1 VKNLI
6 ESIGWKTEILR
17 LLLQNDIT
25 TQSRW
30 GEGRV
35 RGKGKYMNDAFIVSA
50 ARLPIGRFGGALKD
64 VSDWDLGTIVIAE
77 ALKRAG
83 LRGDKIDEVIM
94 AHGFRTGDLPA
105 NSSRAVAL
113 RAGIPIEIPQFTI
126 NKACGGSLRAVSLA
140 AQIIRSGESDIIVA
154 GGMESMSRAA
164 YILPKV
170 RWGSR
175 LGNAQLIDQ
184 LVLLDPIS
192 GYSLGETGENV
203 AELYKISR
211 EDQDGFALASQQK
224 AEHAIKSNRFKE
236 EIVAVPIPQGRG
248 GPSVF
253 DTDEHPRF
261 GTTLEA
267 LSQLKPAFKKNGTI
281 TAGNASG
288 LNDGASAAVVMSR
301 RKVKELGIHPLV
313 SIRSYASIGVKP
325 EIMGIGPI
333 PATKKALER
342 SGLALKEIDLI
353 ELNEAFAA
361 QSLAVIRELGMD
373 MERVNVNG
381 GAIALGHPISA
392 TGCILLTKII
402 YEMKRRKSKFG
413 LVAMCIAGGQGI
425 AMIVENEP
433 S

>member
-1 VKNLI
+1 V
-6 ESIGWKTEILR
+6 
-17 LLLQNDIT
+17 
-25 TQSRW
+25 
-30 GEGRV
+30 
-35 RGKGKYMNDAFIVSA
+35 IVSA
-50 ARLPIGRFGGALKD
+50 ARLPIGRFGGSLKE
-64 VSDWDLGTIVIAE
+64 VSDWDLGTIAIAE
-77 ALKRAG
+77 AMRRAG
-83 LRGDKIDEVIM
+83 LKGDEIDEVIM

-105 NSSRAVAL
+105 NSARAIAL
-113 RAGIPIEIPQFTI
+113 KAGVRIEIPQFTI

-140 AQIIRSGESDIIVA
+140 AQIIKAGEGDIIVA

-175 LGNAQLIDQ
+175 LGSAQLIDQ

-211 EDQDGFALASQQK
+211 EEQDQFAFLSQRK
-224 AEHAIKSNRFKE
+224 AENAIKSNKFRQ
-236 EIVAVPIPQGRG
+236 EIEGVQVPQIGRA
-248 GPSVF
+248 PAIF

-261 GTTLEA
+261 GTTLEE
-267 LSQLKPAFKKNGTI
+267 LSKLKPAFKQNGTI

-288 LNDGASAAVVMSR
+288 LNDGASAVVVMSR
-301 RKVKELGIHPLV
+301 KKAKETGLHPLV
-313 SIRSYASIGVKP
+313 SIRSYASVGVKP

-333 PATKKALER
+333 PATQKALQKA
-342 SGLALKEIDLI
+342 GLELKDIDLI

-361 QSLAVIRELGMD
+361 QSLAVVRDLSLD
-373 MERVNVNG
+373 MEKVNVNG

-402 YEMKRRKSKFG
+402 HEMKRRKSQFG
-413 LVAMCIAGGQGI
+413 LVTMCIAGGQGI
-425 AMIVENEP
+425 AMIVENE
-433 S
+433 

>member
-1 VKNLI
+1 
-6 ESIGWKTEILR
+6 
-17 LLLQNDIT
+17 
-25 TQSRW
+25 
-30 GEGRV
+30 V
-35 RGKGKYMNDAFIVSA
+35 REKGKYMNAVFIVSA
-50 ARLPIGRFGGALKD
+50 VRLPIGRFGGALRE

-77 ALKRAG
+77 ALNRAG
-83 LRGDKIDEVIM
+83 LKGDEIDEVIM

-140 AQIIRSGESDIIVA
+140 AQMIKSGESDVIVA

-175 LGNAQLIDQ
+175 LGHARLIDQ

-211 EDQDGFALASQQK
+211 EDQDRFAFSSQQK
-224 AEHAIKSNRFKE
+224 AENAIKWNRFRQ
-236 EIVAVPIPQGRG
+236 EIIPISVPQGRG
-248 GPSVF
+248 GSSLF

-267 LSQLKPAFKKNGTI
+267 LSQLKPAFKQNGTI

-288 LNDGASAAVVMSR
+288 LNDGASAVVVMSR
-301 RKVKELGIHPLV
+301 RKVKALGIHPLV
-313 SIRSYASIGVKP
+313 SIRSYASVGVKP

-333 PATKKALER
+333 PATKKVLER
-342 SGLALKEIDLI
+342 SGLALQDIDLI

-361 QSLAVIRELGMD
+361 QSIAVIRELGMD
-373 MERVNVNG
+373 MEKINVNG

-402 YEMKRRKSKFG
+402 YEMKRRKSQFG
-413 LVAMCIAGGQGI
+413 LVTMCIAGGQGI

>member
-1 VKNLI
+1 
-6 ESIGWKTEILR
+6 
-17 LLLQNDIT
+17 
-25 TQSRW
+25 
-30 GEGRV
+30 
-35 RGKGKYMNDAFIVSA
+35 MNDACIVGA
-50 ARLPIGRFGGALKD
+50 ARLPVGRFGGALRE
-64 VSDWDLGTIVIAE
+64 VSDWDLGTIAIAE

-83 LRGDKIDEVIM
+83 LRGDEVDEVIM

-140 AQIIRSGESDIIVA
+140 AQMIKSGECDVIVA

-175 LGNAQLIDQ
+175 LGHARLIDQ

-192 GYSLGETGENV
+192 GFSLGETGENV

-211 EDQDGFALASQQK
+211 EDQDRFAFSSQQK
-224 AEHAIKSNRFKE
+224 AEHAIKSNKFKE
-236 EIVAVPIPQGRG
+236 EIVAVLVSQTSKPP
-248 GPSVF
+248 VTF

-261 GTTLEA
+261 GTTLEE
-267 LSQLKPAFKKNGTI
+267 LSKLKPAFKQNGTI

-288 LNDGASAAVVMSR
+288 LNDGASAVVVMSR
-301 RKVKELGIHPLV
+301 KKVKDLGIHPLV
-313 SIRSYASIGVKP
+313 SIRSYASVGVKP

-342 SGLALKEIDLI
+342 SGLALKDIDLI

-361 QSLAVIRELGMD
+361 QSVAVIRELGMD
-373 MERVNVNG
+373 MEKVNVNG

-402 YEMKRRKSKFG
+402 YEMKRRRSQFG
-413 LVAMCIAGGQGI
+413 LVTMCIAGGQGI
-425 AMIVENEP
+425 AMIVENET

>member
-1 VKNLI
+1 
-6 ESIGWKTEILR
+6 
-17 LLLQNDIT
+17 
-25 TQSRW
+25 
-30 GEGRV
+30 
-35 RGKGKYMNDAFIVSA
+35 MNDVLIVSA
-50 ARLPIGRFGGALKD
+50 ARLPIGKFGGALKE
-64 VSDWDLGTIVIAE
+64 VSDWDLGTIVISE

-83 LRGDKIDEVIM
+83 LKGDEIDEVIM

-113 RAGIPIEIPQFTI
+113 KAGIPIEIPQFTV
-126 NKACGGSLRAVSLA
+126 NKACGGSLRAISLA
-140 AQIIRSGESDIIVA
+140 AQIIKSGESDIIVA

-192 GYSLGETGENV
+192 GLSLGGTGENV

-211 EDQDGFALASQQK
+211 EDQDGFALLSQQK
-224 AEHAIKSNRFKE
+224 AERAIKSNKFKE
-236 EIVAVPIPQGRG
+236 EIVAVQVPQPGRS
-248 GPSVF
+248 PMIF

-261 GTTLEA
+261 GTTLED
-267 LSQLKPAFKKNGTI
+267 LSKLKPAFKQNGTI

-288 LNDGASAAVVMSR
+288 LNDGASAVVVMSR
-301 RKVKELGIHPLV
+301 KKAKEMGMQPLV
-313 SIRSYASIGVKP
+313 SIRSYASVGVKP

-333 PATKKALER
+333 PATQKALQKA
-342 SGLALKEIDLI
+342 GLELKDIDLI

-361 QSLAVIRELGMD
+361 QSLTVIRELD
-373 MERVNVNG
+373 MEMEKVNVNG

-402 YEMKRRKSKFG
+402 YEMKKQKSQLG
-413 LVAMCIAGGQGI
+413 LVTMCIAGGQGI
-425 AMIVENEP
+425 AMIVENE
-433 S
+433 

>member
-1 VKNLI
+1 
-6 ESIGWKTEILR
+6 
-17 LLLQNDIT
+17 
-25 TQSRW
+25 
-30 GEGRV
+30 
-35 RGKGKYMNDAFIVSA
+35 MNDALIISA
-50 ARLPIGRFGGALKD
+50 ARLPIGRFGGALKE
-64 VSDWDLGTIVIAE
+64 VSDWDLGTIAIAE
-77 ALKRAG
+77 AMERAG
-83 LRGDKIDEVIM
+83 LKGDEIDEVIM

-113 RAGIPIEIPQFTI
+113 KAGIPIEIPQFTI
-126 NKACGGSLRAVSLA
+126 NKACGGSLRAISLA
-140 AQIIRSGESDIIVA
+140 AQIIKAGESDIIVA

-175 LGNAQLIDQ
+175 LGHARLIDQ

-211 EDQDGFALASQQK
+211 EDQDGFAFLSQQK
-224 AEHAIKSNRFKE
+224 AERAIKSNKFKE
-236 EIVAVPIPQGRG
+236 EVVAVQVPQTGRS
-248 GPSVF
+248 PVIF
-253 DTDEHPRF
+253 DSDEHPRF
-261 GTTLEA
+261 GTTLEE
-267 LSQLKPAFKKNGTI
+267 LSKLKPAFRENGTI

-288 LNDGASAAVVMSR
+288 LNDGASAVVVMSR
-301 RKVKELGIHPLV
+301 KKVKEMGIHPLV

-333 PATKKALER
+333 PATQKALQKA
-342 SGLALKEIDLI
+342 GLELKDIDLI

-361 QSLAVIRELGMD
+361 QCLAVIRELRFD
-373 MERVNVNG
+373 MEKVNVNG

-402 YEMKRRKSKFG
+402 HEMKRRKSQFG
-413 LVAMCIAGGQGI
+413 LVTMCIAGGQGI
-425 AMIVENEP
+425 AMIVENEQK
-433 S
+433 

>member
-1 VKNLI
+1 L
-6 ESIGWKTEILR
+6 
-17 LLLQNDIT
+17 ND
-25 TQSRW
+25 
-30 GEGRV
+30 V
-35 RGKGKYMNDAFIVSA
+35 VIVSA
-50 ARLPIGRFGGALKD
+50 ARLPIGRFGGSLKE
-64 VSDWDLGTIVIAE
+64 VSDWDLGTIAIAE
-77 ALKRAG
+77 AMRRAG
-83 LRGDKIDEVIM
+83 LKGDEIDEVIM

-105 NSSRAVAL
+105 NSARAIAL
-113 RAGIPIEIPQFTI
+113 KAGVRIEIPQFTI

-140 AQIIRSGESDIIVA
+140 AQIIKAGEGDIIVA

-175 LGNAQLIDQ
+175 LGSAQLIDQ

-211 EDQDGFALASQQK
+211 EEQDQFAFLSQRK
-224 AEHAIKSNRFKE
+224 AENAIKSNKFRQ
-236 EIVAVPIPQGRG
+236 EIEAVEVPQIGRA
-248 GPSVF
+248 PAIF

-261 GTTLEA
+261 GTTLEE
-267 LSQLKPAFKKNGTI
+267 LSKLKPAFKQNGTI

-288 LNDGASAAVVMSR
+288 LNDGASAVVVMSR
-301 RKVKELGIHPLV
+301 KKAKETGLHPLV
-313 SIRSYASIGVKP
+313 SIRSYASVGVKP

-333 PATKKALER
+333 PATQKALQKA
-342 SGLALKEIDLI
+342 GLELKDIDLI

-361 QSLAVIRELGMD
+361 QSLAVVRDLSLD
-373 MERVNVNG
+373 MEKVNVNG

-402 YEMKRRKSKFG
+402 HEMKRRKSQFG
-413 LVAMCIAGGQGI
+413 LVTMCIAGGQGI
-425 AMIVENEP
+425 AMIVENE
-433 S
+433 

>member
-1 VKNLI
+1 
-6 ESIGWKTEILR
+6 
-17 LLLQNDIT
+17 
-25 TQSRW
+25 
-30 GEGRV
+30 
-35 RGKGKYMNDAFIVSA
+35 MNEAFIVSA
-50 ARLPIGRFGGALKD
+50 ARLPIGRFGGALKE

-83 LRGDKIDEVIM
+83 LRGGEVDEVIM

-140 AQIIRSGESDIIVA
+140 AQMIKSGESDIIVA

-175 LGNAQLIDQ
+175 LGHARLIDQ
-184 LVLLDPIS
+184 LILLDPIS

-211 EDQDGFALASQQK
+211 EDQDRFAFLSQQK
-224 AEHAIKSNRFKE
+224 AENAIKGNRFKE
-236 EIVAVPIPQGRG
+236 EIIPVSVPQGRG
-248 GPSVF
+248 GPSLF

-288 LNDGASAAVVMSR
+288 LNDGAAAAVVMSR
-301 RKVKELGIHPLV
+301 RKVRALGIHPLA
-313 SIRSYASIGVKP
+313 SIRSYASVGVKP

-333 PATKKALER
+333 PATRKVLEG
-342 SGLALKEIDLI
+342 SGLALQDIDLI

-361 QSLAVIRELGMD
+361 QSIAVIRELGMN
-373 MERVNVNG
+373 MEKINVNG

-402 YEMKRRKSKFG
+402 YEMKKRKSQFG
-413 LVAMCIAGGQGI
+413 LVTMCIAGGQGI

>member
-1 VKNLI
+1 
-6 ESIGWKTEILR
+6 
-17 LLLQNDIT
+17 
-25 TQSRW
+25 
-30 GEGRV
+30 
-35 RGKGKYMNDAFIVSA
+35 MNEVVIVSA
-50 ARLPIGRFGGALKD
+50 ARLPIGRFGGSLRE

-77 ALKRAG
+77 AMKRAG
-83 LRGDKIDEVIM
+83 LKGDEIDEVIM

-113 RAGIPIEIPQFTI
+113 KAGVSIEKPQFTI
-126 NKACGGSLRAVSLA
+126 NKACGGSLRAISLA
-140 AQIIRSGESDIIVA
+140 AQIIKAGEGDIIVA

-175 LGNAQLIDQ
+175 LGHAQLVDQ

-192 GYSLGETGENV
+192 GLSLGRTGENV

-211 EDQDGFALASQQK
+211 EDQDRFALLSQQK
-224 AEHAIKSNRFKE
+224 AEKAIKSNKFKE
-236 EIVAVPIPQGRG
+236 EIVGVQIPPASRS
-248 GPSVF
+248 PVTF

-261 GTTLEA
+261 GTTLEE
-267 LSQLKPAFKKNGTI
+267 LSKLKPAFKENGTI

-288 LNDGASAAVVMSR
+288 LNDGASVVVVMSQ
-301 RKVKELGIHPLV
+301 KKSKEMGIHPLV
-313 SIRSYASIGVKP
+313 SIRSYASVGVKP

-333 PATKKALER
+333 PATQKALQKA
-342 SGLALKEIDLI
+342 GLELKDIDLI

-373 MERVNVNG
+373 MEKVNVNG

-402 YEMKRRKSKFG
+402 YEMKKRKSQFG
-413 LVAMCIAGGQGI
+413 MVTMCIAGGQGI
-425 AMIVENEP
+425 AMVIENE
-433 S
+433 

>member
-1 VKNLI
+1 
-6 ESIGWKTEILR
+6 
-17 LLLQNDIT
+17 
-25 TQSRW
+25 
-30 GEGRV
+30 
-35 RGKGKYMNDAFIVSA
+35 MNEAFIVSA
-50 ARLPIGRFGGALKD
+50 ARLPIGRFGGALKE

-83 LRGDKIDEVIM
+83 LRGGEIDEVIM

-140 AQIIRSGESDIIVA
+140 AQMIKSGESDIIVA

-175 LGNAQLIDQ
+175 LGHARLIDQ
-184 LVLLDPIS
+184 LILLDPIS

-211 EDQDGFALASQQK
+211 EDQDRFAFLSQQK
-224 AEHAIKSNRFKE
+224 AENAIKGNRFKE
-236 EIVAVPIPQGRG
+236 EIIPVPVPQGRG
-248 GPSVF
+248 GSSLF

-288 LNDGASAAVVMSR
+288 LNDGAAAAVVMSR
-301 RKVKELGIHPLV
+301 RKVRELGIHPLA
-313 SIRSYASIGVKP
+313 SIRCYASVGVKP

-333 PATKKALER
+333 PATRKVLER
-342 SGLALKEIDLI
+342 SGLALQDIDLI

-361 QSLAVIRELGMD
+361 QSIAVIRELGMN
-373 MERVNVNG
+373 MEKINVNG

-402 YEMKRRKSKFG
+402 YEMKKRKSQFG
-413 LVAMCIAGGQGI
+413 LVTMCIAGGQGI

>member
-1 VKNLI
+1 VIKI
-6 ESIGWKTEILR
+6 YLR
-17 LLLQNDIT
+17 KEGVTLND
-25 TQSRW
+25 
-30 GEGRV
+30 V
-35 RGKGKYMNDAFIVSA
+35 LIVSA
-50 ARLPIGRFGGALKD
+50 ARLPIGRFGGALKE

-83 LRGDKIDEVIM
+83 LRGNEVDEVIM
-94 AHGFRTGDLPA
+94 AHGFKTGDLPA

-113 RAGIPIEIPQFTI
+113 KAGIPIEIPQFTI

-140 AQIIRSGESDIIVA
+140 AQIIKAGESDIIVA

-175 LGNAQLIDQ
+175 LGHARLIDQ

-211 EDQDGFALASQQK
+211 EDQDRFAFLSQQK
-224 AEHAIKSNRFKE
+224 AEKAVKSNKFRE
-236 EIVAVPIPQGRG
+236 EIVAAQIPQPVRS
-248 GPSVF
+248 PVIF

-261 GTTLEA
+261 GTTLEE
-267 LSQLKPAFKKNGTI
+267 LSKLKPAFKQNGTI

-288 LNDGASAAVVMSR
+288 LNDGASAVVVMSR
-301 RKVKELGIHPLV
+301 KKAKEMGIHPLV
-313 SIRSYASIGVKP
+313 SIRSYASVGVKP

-333 PATKKALER
+333 PATQKALQKAGME
-342 SGLALKEIDLI
+342 LKDIDLI

-402 YEMKRRKSKFG
+402 YEMKRRKSQSG
-413 LVAMCIAGGQGI
+413 LVTMCIAGGQGI
-425 AMIVENEP
+425 AMIVENE
-433 S
+433 

>member
-1 VKNLI
+1 
-6 ESIGWKTEILR
+6 
-17 LLLQNDIT
+17 
-25 TQSRW
+25 
-30 GEGRV
+30 V
-35 RGKGKYMNDAFIVSA
+35 REKGTYMNDAFIVSA
-50 ARLPIGRFGGALKD
+50 ARLPIGRFGGALRE
-64 VSDWDLGTIVIAE
+64 VSDWDLGTIAIVE

-83 LRGDKIDEVIM
+83 LRGNEIDEVIM

-126 NKACGGSLRAVSLA
+126 NKACGGSLRAISLA
-140 AQIIRSGESDIIVA
+140 AQMIKSGENDIIVA

-175 LGNAQLIDQ
+175 LGNVQLIDQ

-211 EDQDGFALASQQK
+211 EDQDRFAFSSQQK
-224 AEHAIKSNRFKE
+224 AEHAIKSNKFKE
-236 EIVAVPIPQGRG
+236 EIVTVQVSRTRG
-248 GPSVF
+248 SPMIF

-261 GTTLEA
+261 GTTLEQ
-267 LSQLKPAFKKNGTI
+267 LSKLKPAFKQNGTI

-288 LNDGASAAVVMSR
+288 LNDGASAVVVMSR
-301 RKVKELGIHPLV
+301 RRVKELRIHPLA
-313 SIRSYASIGVKP
+313 SIRSYASVGVKP

-333 PATKKALER
+333 PATKKVLEM
-342 SGLALKEIDLI
+342 SGLTLKDIDLI
-353 ELNEAFAA
+353 ELNEAFAS

-402 YEMKRRKSKFG
+402 YEMKKRGSQFG
-413 LVAMCIAGGQGI
+413 LVTMCIAGGQGI
-425 AMIVENEP
+425 AMIVENE
-433 S
+433 SS

>member
-1 VKNLI
+1 
-6 ESIGWKTEILR
+6 
-17 LLLQNDIT
+17 
-25 TQSRW
+25 
-30 GEGRV
+30 
-35 RGKGKYMNDAFIVSA
+35 MNDAFIVSA
-50 ARLPIGRFGGALKD
+50 ARLPIGRFGGALKE
-64 VSDWDLGTIVIAE
+64 VSDWDLGTIAIAE

-83 LRGDKIDEVIM
+83 LRGDEIDEVIM

-140 AQIIRSGESDIIVA
+140 AQIIKSGESDIIVA

-175 LGNAQLIDQ
+175 LGHAQLIDQ

-211 EDQDGFALASQQK
+211 EDQDRFAFSSQQK
-224 AEHAIKSNRFKE
+224 AEHAIKSNKFKE
-236 EIVAVPIPQGRG
+236 ETVAVQVPQTGR
-248 GPSVF
+248 SSKIF

-261 GTTLEA
+261 GTTLEE
-267 LSQLKPAFKKNGTI
+267 LSKLKPAFKQNGTI

-288 LNDGASAAVVMSR
+288 LNDGASAVVVMSR
-301 RKVKELGIHPLV
+301 KKVKALGMHPLV
-313 SIRSYASIGVKP
+313 SIRSYASVGVKP

-333 PATKKALER
+333 PATKKVLVR
-342 SGLALKEIDLI
+342 SGLGLKDIDLI

-361 QSLAVIRELGMD
+361 QSVAVIRELGMD

-402 YEMKRRKSKFG
+402 YEMKRRKSQFG
-413 LVAMCIAGGQGI
+413 LVTMCIAGGQGI

>member
-1 VKNLI
+1 MDEAV
-6 ESIGWKTEILR
+6 
-17 LLLQNDIT
+17 
-25 TQSRW
+25 
-30 GEGRV
+30 
-35 RGKGKYMNDAFIVSA
+35 IVSA
-50 ARLPIGRFGGALKD
+50 ARLPIGRFGGALKE
-64 VSDWDLGTIVIAE
+64 VSDWDLGTIPIAE
-77 ALKRAG
+77 ILKRAG
-83 LRGDKIDEVIM
+83 LKGDEIDEVIM

-113 RAGIPIEIPQFTI
+113 RAGIPIEKPQFTI

-140 AQIIRSGESDIIVA
+140 AQIIKAGESDIMIA

-211 EDQDGFALASQQK
+211 EDQDRFAFLSQQK
-224 AEHAIKSNRFKE
+224 AERAIKSNIFKE
-236 EIVAVPIPQGRG
+236 EIVAVQVSQRG
-248 GPSVF
+248 HSPLLF

-261 GTTLEA
+261 GTTLET
-267 LSQLKPAFKKNGTI
+267 LSKLKPAFKENGTI

-288 LNDGASAAVVMSR
+288 LNDGASAVVVMSR
-301 RKVKELGIHPLV
+301 KKAKEIGIHPLV
-313 SIRSYASIGVKP
+313 SIRSYASVGVKP
-325 EIMGIGPI
+325 EMVGIGPI
-333 PATKKALER
+333 PATQKALQKA
-342 SGLALKEIDLI
+342 GLELKNIDLI
-353 ELNEAFAA
+353 ELNEAFAS
-361 QSLAVIRELGMD
+361 QCLAVIRELSFD
-373 MERVNVNG
+373 MEKVNVNG

-402 YEMKRRKSKFG
+402 YEMKRRDAQFG
-413 LVAMCIAGGQGI
+413 LVTMCIAGGQGI
-425 AMIVENEP
+425 AMIVENEE
-433 S
+433 